1 MTLGK
6 SPLFSSL
13 SFPLYKPRCPK
24 RKEDGISLNLEWVS
38 LRSLTSGLLYVEG
51 GPNAWMVGGTGGG
64 TLGSLQ

>member
-6 SPLFSSL
+6 APLVSSL

-24 RKEDGISLNLEWVS
+24 RKEDGISFNLEWVS
-38 LRSLTSGLLYVEG
+38 LRSLTSALLYVEG
-51 GPNAWMVGGTGGG
+51 GPKAWRVGGTGGG